1 MTGGS
6 MLMDGSPAD
15 GAQLQSERELTVHG
29 HDIGSAA
36 VLEVTT
42 EDVRS
47 TADELRALAGRVRSA
62 IGSVR
67 VAAYAVAPTE
77 HLTTVGPL
85 ASQRCREV
93 AADGERHAGELDD
106 LAGRLDAAA
115 DSYEAAEAASAAHV
129 WQLPHPPEI
138 VRLLLPLDY
147 LAIATGLAAADAV
160 VHGQAPWAFT
170 RHGAGMVVDA
180 TVWTLTGRRDG
191 VLGTSR
197 DLGAVLTAL
206 GVSNR
211 ATVERV
217 AGPGSPSGGTPP
229 AAAPVEGVAGV
240 AAAVADLYPEEGNV
254 PPGTI
259 RIDRITAPDGSTSW
273 LVLVPGT
280 QGDLASANPLDWVGN
295 PGAMAGQLTAATSMV
310 VQAMRQA
317 GIRPGQQVVVAGHS
331 QGGLVAYNAA
341 NQVDDL
347 DVTGIVALGAPT
359 GHLVAPEGTEVLNVQ
374 HVEDPVPGLDNAAD
388 PVSENVTVVE
398 RQLTTSISPDA
409 AATSDWQASHGTDLY
424 EQTGTLIDASTDGAI
439 EDFLGTNDAVLSGGG
454 VSETFYYQGTR
465 EP

>member
-15 GAQLQSERELTVHG
+15 GAQLQSARELTVYG

-42 EDVRS
+42 EDVRGS
-47 TADELRALAGRVRSA
+47 AGELRALAARVRSA

-67 VAAYAVAPTE
+67 VAAYAIGPTE
-77 HLTTVGPL
+77 HLTTVGSL

-93 AADGERHAGELDD
+93 AADGERHAGELDE
-106 LAGRLDAAA
+106 LAGRLEAAA

-138 VRLLLPLDY
+138 VRTLLPLDY
-147 LAIATGLAAADAV
+147 LAIASGLAAADAV
-160 VHGQAPWAFT
+160 LHGQAPWAFT

-180 TVWTLTGRRDG
+180 AVWTLTGRRDG
-191 VLGTSR
+191 VLSTSR
-197 DLGAVLTAL
+197 DLGTVVTAL
-206 GVSNR
+206 GVSNQ
-211 ATVERV
+211 ASVERV
-217 AGPGSPSGGTPP
+217 AGPGSPSGGPP
-229 AAAPVEGVAGV
+229 PSAAPVEGVAGV

-259 RIDRITAPDGSTSW
+259 RIDRVTAVDGSTSW

-280 QGDLASANPLDWVGN
+280 QGELVSTNPFDWVAN
-295 PGAMAGQLTAATSMV
+295 PGAMAGQVTAATSTV

-317 GIRPGQQVVVAGHS
+317 GIKPGQRVMLAGHS

-341 NQVDDL
+341 NQVGDL
-347 DVTGIVALGAPT
+347 DVTGVVALGSPT
-359 GHLVAPEGTEVLNVQ
+359 GHLEAPAGTEVLSVQ

-398 RQLTTSISPDA
+398 RQLTASISPDA
-409 AATSDWQASHGTDLY
+409 AAASDWQASHGTDLY
-424 EQTGTLIDASTDGAI
+424 VQTGELIDASTDGAI
-439 EDFLGTNDAVLSGGG
+439 EDFLDTNAAVIDGSG
-454 VSETFYYQGTR
+454 VSESFYYQGTR